1 MHCDRLRSVY
11 TIHQIC
17 LFFQA
22 RHMSENSSSVID
34 VSVLT
39 SRIDPRASDS
49 CDSLPACV
57 VHFANKMIDV
67 DGMEYYSN
75 TSYDSWEILL
85 HSGWS
90 SGLSKRTET

>member
-1 MHCDRLRSVY
+1 
-11 TIHQIC
+11 
-17 LFFQA
+17 
-22 RHMSENSSSVID
+22 MSENSSSVID

-90 SGLSKRTET
+90 SGLSKRTETWVPSEAMHHVRCGSGDNGEIF